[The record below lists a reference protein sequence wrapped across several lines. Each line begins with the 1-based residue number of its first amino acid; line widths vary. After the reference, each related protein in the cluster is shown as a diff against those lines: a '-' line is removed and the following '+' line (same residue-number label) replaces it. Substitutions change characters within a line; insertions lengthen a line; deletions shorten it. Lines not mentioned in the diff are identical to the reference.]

1 MQTKTYFA
9 SSVPAALELARKELG
24 EEAMLVTSKPSSP
37 EARPYGRLEVT
48 FAFDAQ
54 SAVASLPIPPST
66 PPSARSFAASLPRLT
81 MPMKQTKQ
89 EGNSPVPV
97 LPQSAGAAFQ
107 RLANAAD
114 RPLQESRQP
123 VQESRQPVQESR
135 QPVQQSRQPAQ
146 QSRQLASEVDEI
158 RRQLSALKMAV
169 TTPRNYEARS
179 SVTQHLIQS
188 GLGLDLAEDIASAPR
203 LRSGSGEG
211 PALVARELAE
221 RIPIGAFP
229 EIKPGDGRVLAL
241 VGPPGRGKT
250 TTLIKIA
257 MRFGLANRIPVKIYM
272 AGSHGVGCEEQLAR
286 YASVLGVPFQACEL
300 LENLTL
306 ALNGDMWKGLAL
318 IDTPGLSPSDSAEI
332 GEFARFFKR
341 RPEIEKH
348 LVLRADARP
357 ADISHVIGRFSAM
370 EISRLLFTGL
380 DETVGLGSMADAIM
394 RSGIPAGLAGTGQ
407 KIPEDLET
415 VSAAWLARALQ
426 RDVNLQVESAALS
439 PGLCHGAAAA

>member
-24 EEAMLVTSKPSSP
+24 EEAMLVTSKPSSA
-37 EARPYGRLEVT
+37 EARPLGRLEVT
-48 FAFDAQ
+48 FAFDAR
-54 SAVASLPIPPST
+54 SAVASLPVPPA
-66 PPSARSFAASLPRLT
+66 PPQVKSFAATLEKLTRLEPNADIAVLPRSASAAFRKLADA
-81 MPMKQTKQ
+81 
-89 EGNSPVPV
+89 SPV
-97 LPQSAGAAFQ
+97 AASP
-107 RLANAAD
+107 RAVS
-114 RPLQESRQP
+114 E
-123 VQESRQPVQESR
+123 
-135 QPVQQSRQPAQ
+135 
-146 QSRQLASEVDEI
+146 SRQLASEVDEI
-158 RRQLSALKMAV
+158 RQQLSALKRSV
-169 TTPRNYEARS
+169 TTGRQFEARS
-179 SVTQHLIQS
+179 PVAQHLIES
-188 GLGLDLAEDIASAPR
+188 GIGTDLAEDIASAPR
-203 LRSGSGEG
+203 LRTGSGEV

-221 RIPIGAFP
+221 RIPVGAFP
-229 EIKPGDGRVLAL
+229 EIKKGEGLALAL

-286 YASVLGVPFQACEL
+286 YASVLGVPFQACEQ
-300 LENLTL
+300 LESL
-306 ALNGDMWKGLAL
+306 ALALSGDMWKGLAL

-357 ADISHVIGRFSAM
+357 ADISHVIARFSAM

-380 DETVGLGSMADAIM
+380 DEVVSLGSMADAIM

-407 KIPEDLET
+407 RIPEDLET
-415 VSAAWLARALQ
+415 VSAGWLARALQ
-426 RDVNLQVESAALS
+426 RDVNQQIESAS
-439 PGLCHGAAAA
+439 AAVAA